1 QNENVTNVI
10 LCNCPVDGTFGKYC
24 EYKFPMDSKSLE
36 EAIQNQRMQ
45 KRQFV
50 LGSQIFGVILCYEP
64 SFQCDYG
71 LLCLDWCNIC
81 DHKQNCADGA
91 DEEHCEFLEFHECE
105 LNEYRCGNGAC
116 IDRSYLLDGEMDC
129 MDGTDEK
136 NAYDLLRSR
145 DCPFVVDHFGCDEMV
160 FHPMYFSC
168 GDGQFILEEQRY
180 IQGNGKRECF
190 TNTADEYMKSLN
202 IHMSAYR
209 CNDRDI
215 DATHCKIIKAYFLN
229 LTEKIS
235 VYPSAE
241 LQMRLESQI
250 HFRQYCD
257 SFWDLEMRR
266 DEIPEL
272 CKKYWKCSPDEY
284 QCKTFGECIPL
295 SWVCNNV
302 WDCSDASDEQGIFII
317 QKLSAHNELVMDL
330 NVMKNKCF
338 GLYSA
343 IQPYTEKWYY
353 ILSDKLSENQLCNIM
368 TAYSCFRNGPSV
380 LDDAFNINSLS
391 SNILNAPPVH
401 SIKITTKPCIPLKKI
416 GDGIPDC
423 YGGID
428 ERNTVSGCTEN
439 TMQGYD
445 FHCHDL
451 NLNNA
456 SANSAQCIPYS
467 KRCSDRCMHG
477 HDRILCESLKCVLL
491 CPRLRSP
498 KHSQDCKIKIE
509 EESYFRPDSYYY
521 CDSDATLGLSS
532 YRENAKRSR
541 PLPSICLSSFPQEN
555 EPTTKIIPCIN
566 TSSSNTETNDSAKQQ
581 ASQNNPLEE
590 NIRYYDNLNQFQMS
604 SEAIY

>member
-1 QNENVTNVI
+1 
-10 LCNCPVDGTFGKYC
+10 
-24 EYKFPMDSKSLE
+24 
-36 EAIQNQRMQ
+36 
-45 KRQFV
+45 
-50 LGSQIFGVILCYEP
+50 
-64 SFQCDYG
+64 
-71 LLCLDWCNIC
+71 
-81 DHKQNCADGA
+81 
-91 DEEHCEFLEFHECE
+91 
-105 LNEYRCGNGAC
+105 
-116 IDRSYLLDGEMDC
+116 
-129 MDGTDEK
+129 
-136 NAYDLLRSR
+136 
-145 DCPFVVDHFGCDEMV
+145 
-160 FHPMYFSC
+160 
-168 GDGQFILEEQRY
+168 
-180 IQGNGKRECF
+180 
-190 TNTADEYMKSLN
+190 
-202 IHMSAYR
+202 
-209 CNDRDI
+209 
-215 DATHCKIIKAYFLN
+215 
-229 LTEKIS
+229 
-235 VYPSAE
+235 
-241 LQMRLESQI
+241 MRLESQI